1 MNSALC
7 RRLGINAPVFQAPVG
22 SATTPEL
29 AAAVSNAGGLGAL
42 ALSWRSLDEC
52 RALIRAT
59 RRLTARP
66 FAVNLVLEWPQFDR
80 LRLCLDEG
88 VRILSFFWGDPAP
101 YLPLCRQAGAVTIHT
116 VGSVEEARRAM
127 RAGLAVIVA
136 QGREA
141 GGHVRGAEALGALV
155 PSIVQAVAPTPVLA
169 AGGIA
174 DVRAV
179 AAALALGA
187 DGVWVGTRFVAS
199 HESAAHP
206 IYKRNLTASTAAD
219 TVLDTVFDLAWPDA
233 PHRVLR
239 NSTVRAWEEAGR
251 PRSPQRPGEGDTVAR
266 LPDGAPVCRYSDQ
279 VPIAGTIGDVE
290 AMAQFAGTGV
300 EAIRAIRGAGD
311 ITRELAQAA
320 R

>member
-1 MNSALC
+1 M
-7 RRLGINAPVFQAPVG
+7 GH
-22 SATTPEL
+22 
-29 AAAVSNAGGLGAL
+29 AL
-42 ALSWRSLDEC
+42 AVFWIDRVYYILPV
-52 RALIRAT
+52 
-59 RRLTARP
+59 P
-66 FAVNLVLEWPQFDR
+66 FYTFYITFLFDR

-101 YLPLCRQAGAVTIHT
+101 CLPLCRQAGAVTIHT
-116 VGSVEEARRAM
+116 VGSVEEARRAV
-127 RAGLAVIVA
+127 RAGLDVVVA
-136 QGREA
+136 QGCEA
-141 GGHVRGAEALGALV
+141 DGHVRGVDALGTLMPA
-155 PSIVQAVAPTPVLA
+155 IVQAVAPTPVLA

-179 AAALALGA
+179 AAALALGS

-199 HESAAHP
+199 HESATHP

-219 TVLDTVFDLAWPDA
+219 TVLDTVFDLDWPDA